1 MNDALHP
8 HDSDPP
14 AARDS
19 RDSRDSRDEDDG
31 EFGLRVDWQSEAVRL
46 EAAEFMVATRV
57 EQERRLRIAKDLVQL
72 RDLEQP
78 TA

>member
-14 AARDS
+14 AS
-19 RDSRDSRDEDDG
+19 RDARDEDDG

-78 TA
+78 TV